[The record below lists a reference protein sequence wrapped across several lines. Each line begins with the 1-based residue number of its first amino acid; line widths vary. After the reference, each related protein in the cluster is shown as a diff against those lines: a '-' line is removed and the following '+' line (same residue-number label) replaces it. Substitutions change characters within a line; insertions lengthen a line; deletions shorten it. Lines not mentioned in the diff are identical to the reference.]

1 MFARTL
7 FTVMMLALSASQ
19 WPTIAE
25 KVQAMLNER
34 ETTEPAAVAA
44 KPAASVP
51 SGQTVLTMGR
61 DGHYT
66 GTFKMN
72 GKPIDAMV
80 DTGASRVTIN
90 VSTARRLGFSPA
102 ALDFRYQVRTANG
115 LTKAAYVTLDRV
127 EIGSIRVHDVEAVV
141 LGDEALSSTLVGM
154 SFMTKLRSY
163 TAEKRALRMIQ

>member
-25 KVQAMLNER
+25 KVQAMLDER
-34 ETTEPAAVAA
+34 ETAEPAAVAS

-115 LTKAAYVTLDRV
+115 LTKGAYVTLDRV
-127 EIGSIRVHDVEAVV
+127 EIGSIRVRDVEAVV

-154 SFMTKLRSY
+154 SFMTKLKSY
-163 TAEKRALRMIQ
+163 TAEKRTLRMIQ

>member
-25 KVQAMLNER
+25 KVQAMLDER
-34 ETTEPAAVAA
+34 ETTEPAAVVA
-44 KPAASVP
+44 KPAAAVP
-51 SGQTVLTMGR
+51 SGQTVLSMGR
-61 DGHYT
+61 HGHYS

-72 GKPIDAMV
+72 GKPVDAMV
-80 DTGASRVTIN
+80 DTGASRVAIN

-115 LTKAAYVTLDRV
+115 VTKAAHVTLDRV
-127 EIGSIRVHDVEAVV
+127 EIGSIRVRNVEAVV

-163 TAEKRALRMIQ
+163 TAEKRTLRMIQ

>member
-7 FTVMMLALSASQ
+7 FTVLMLALSASQ

-25 KVQAMLNER
+25 KVQAMLAEH
-34 ETTEPAAVAA
+34 EAAEPAAIVA
-44 KPAASVP
+44 KPAAAATA
-51 SGQTVLTMGR
+51 GQTVLTMGR

-72 GKPIDAMV
+72 GKPVEGMV
-80 DTGASRVTIN
+80 DTGASSVAIN

-115 LTKAAYVTLDRV
+115 VTKAARVTLDRV
-127 EIGSIRVHDVEAVV
+127 EIGSIRVRDVEAVV

-154 SFMTKLRSY
+154 SFMTKLKSY
-163 TAEKRALRMIQ
+163 TAEKRVLRMVQ

>member
-25 KVQAMLNER
+25 KVQAMLEER
-34 ETTEPAAVAA
+34 ATAEPAAVTAEPVAA
-44 KPAASVP
+44 IP

-61 DGHYT
+61 DGHYS

-72 GKPIDAMV
+72 GKPIDALV

-115 LTKAAYVTLDRV
+115 ITKAAQVTLDRV
-127 EIGSIRVHDVEAVV
+127 EIGSIRVRNVEAVV
-141 LGDEALSSTLVGM
+141 LGDEALSATLVGM

-163 TAEKRALRMIQ
+163 TAEKQTLRMIQ